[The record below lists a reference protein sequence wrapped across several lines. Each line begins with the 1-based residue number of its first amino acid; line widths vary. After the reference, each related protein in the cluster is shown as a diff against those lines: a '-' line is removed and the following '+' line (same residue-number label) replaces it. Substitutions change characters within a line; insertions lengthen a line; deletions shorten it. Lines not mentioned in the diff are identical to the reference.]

1 MRLKRLS
8 LLTACALAVASPG
21 GIAFAQS
28 PAPSPSSPPEAATEA
43 PRTHSRMTMND
54 RFAAANTT
62 NDGHLTMEQARAGMP
77 AVAKHFAAI
86 DKDNKGYVTLD
97 EIHAYYK
104 EQRAARH
111 QTQPS
116 SNNG

>member
-1 MRLKRLS
+1 MRLNRLS
-8 LLTACALAVASPG
+8 LLTATTLALTSAG
-21 GIAFAQS
+21 GVAFAQS
-28 PAPSPSSPPEAATEA
+28 PPTPPAAATEA
-43 PRTHSRMTMND
+43 PRTHTRMTMND

-111 QTQPS
+111 QTQPNI
-116 SNNG
+116 NNG